1 MQIKKGFNISNDT
14 QIKSVIQMYSVDNEM
29 FTHKQYMQIKN

>member
-1 MQIKKGFNISNDT
+1 MQIKKDLIYPNDT